1 MTFIKGQSGNPNGRP
16 AGEESVAAKF
26 RSNPKIDIILSQILA
41 VAETLGTPDQ
51 HANAWVAAKLVVE
64 KTIPSLRPQDYE
76 NTDLKFAIAQL
87 MERIDREAMEAY
99 EKAMTS
105 NKQLE
110 EWEGKNQEPLEKE
123 AETLD
128 ARTRHEHLPKDSEG

>member
-1 MTFIKGQSGNPNGRP
+1 MTFIKGQSGNPYGRP

-26 RSNPKIDIILSQILA
+26 RSDPKIHNILKQVLA
-41 VAETLGTPDQ
+41 VAETLGTPAQ
-51 HANAWVAAKLVVE
+51 HTHAWVAAKLVIE

-87 MERIDREAMEAY
+87 MDRIDREAQEAY
-99 EKAMTS
+99 NKATES

-110 EWEGKNQEPLEKE
+110 EWKSKNQEPL
-123 AETLD
+123 D
-128 ARTRHEHLPKDSEG
+128 RG